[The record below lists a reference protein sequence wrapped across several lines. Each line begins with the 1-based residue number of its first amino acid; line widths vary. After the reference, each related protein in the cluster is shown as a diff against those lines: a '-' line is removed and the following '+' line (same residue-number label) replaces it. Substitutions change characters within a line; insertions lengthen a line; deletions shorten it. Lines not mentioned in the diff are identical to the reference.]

1 MTSTPRHPSRTLRFA
16 ITLRKTAIFAA
27 VALLTYVLIV
37 FDTRAASS
45 IAAISNVGAQP
56 SLVSAQ

>member
-1 MTSTPRHPSRTLRFA
+1 M
-16 ITLRKTAIFAA
+16 AIFAA

-37 FDTRAASS
+37 LDTRAASS